1 MLLSRVGKKSKLTA
15 HQTKTS
21 KLTLSC
27 SSVNIFVQE
36 IKEKLTLESL
46 NKRQTRRARP
56 SSPRSTPLS
65 LLLSSNERPI
75 SVTCQG
81 SDCKFW
87 TTFRSRAH
95 GLEEQRKKKSTWPN
109 MDNSSSVVC
118 FGVHVLVFGV
128 LDVGRRHDW
137 LGIAHCRSAHA
148 IATAEDFLIVVGRF
162 FGFTPICP

>member
-27 SSVNIFVQE
+27 SSLNIFVQE

-81 SDCKFW
+81 SDCMFQ

-95 GLEEQRKKKSTWPN
+95 GLGNVLRSIFIRFDLNVVLPYTNEYLGTAQSTVPC
-109 MDNSSSVVC
+109 DVIPAVRLEFAC
-118 FGVHVLVFGV
+118 VLRLQNVFKI
-128 LDVGRRHDW
+128 RR
-137 LGIAHCRSAHA
+137 
-148 IATAEDFLIVVGRF
+148 
-162 FGFTPICP
+162 

>member
-56 SSPRSTPLS
+56 SSRRSTPLS

-95 GLEEQRKKKSTWPN
+95 GLLMKKVS
-109 MDNSSSVVC
+109 
-118 FGVHVLVFGV
+118 F
-128 LDVGRRHDW
+128 
-137 LGIAHCRSAHA
+137 
-148 IATAEDFLIVVGRF
+148 GRF
-162 FGFTPICP
+162 QPLSFDFISRIMVPGPSSFFLTN

>member
-81 SDCKFW
+81 SDCKFE

-95 GLEEQRKKKSTWPN
+95 GLKVQKMLQIQK
-109 MDNSSSVVC
+109 
-118 FGVHVLVFGV
+118 GL
-128 LDVGRRHDW
+128 LRH
-137 LGIAHCRSAHA
+137 G
-148 IATAEDFLIVVGRF
+148 ATGLMLHNHFNVRNTNGACAN
-162 FGFTPICP
+162 TS

>member
-46 NKRQTRRARP
+46 NQRQTRRARS

-95 GLEEQRKKKSTWPN
+95 GLETERTYSLRTHFGALRGRDGEEEEPLA
-109 MDNSSSVVC
+109 SVVFPSPTIAKQC
-118 FGVHVLVFGV
+118 TK
-128 LDVGRRHDW
+128 RH
-137 LGIAHCRSAHA
+137 AAAHA
-148 IATAEDFLIVVGRF
+148 SHWSL
-162 FGFTPICP
+162 